1 MNIKLV
7 LKGIL
12 LWFTAIVTIFWL
24 LSISNMIEIN
34 RFDWII
40 ISTTSVII
48 INYICYHTISYRE
61 LLTLSLYKYMT
72 TYLNIKQLIS
82 LLT

>member
-12 LWFTAIVTIFWL
+12 LWFTAIITVFWL
-24 LSISNMIEIN
+24 LSIANMIETN
-34 RFDWII
+34 SFDWII

-72 TYLNIKQLIS
+72 TYLNI
-82 LLT
+82 T

>member
-1 MNIKLV
+1 MIKLI

-34 RFDWII
+34 RIDWII
-40 ISTTSVII
+40 ISTTSMIV
-48 INYICYHTISYRE
+48 INYICYHTISYKE

-72 TYLNIKQLIS
+72 TYLNIK
-82 LLT
+82 

>member
-12 LWFTAIVTIFWL
+12 LWFTALVTIVWL
-24 LSISNMIEIN
+24 LSIANMIETN
-34 RFDWII
+34 RFEWII
-40 ISTTSVII
+40 ISTTSMII

-61 LLTLSLYKYMT
+61 LLTLSLCKYMT
-72 TYLNIKQLIS
+72 TYLNNK
-82 LLT
+82 

>member
-12 LWFTAIVTIFWL
+12 LWFTAIITVFWL
-24 LSISNMIEIN
+24 LSIANMIETN
-34 RFDWII
+34 SFDWII

-61 LLTLSLYKYMT
+61 LLTLSLYKYIT
-72 TYLNIKQLIS
+72 TYLNIK
-82 LLT
+82 

>member
-1 MNIKLV
+1 MNIKLI

-12 LWFTAIVTIFWL
+12 LWFTAIITVFWL
-24 LSISNMIEIN
+24 LSIANMIETN
-34 RFDWII
+34 SFDWII

-61 LLTLSLYKYMT
+61 LLTLSLYKYIT
-72 TYLNIKQLIS
+72 TYLNIK
-82 LLT
+82 

>member
-7 LKGIL
+7 LKVIL

-24 LSISNMIEIN
+24 LSIANMIETN
-34 RFDWII
+34 SVDWII
-40 ISTTSVII
+40 ISTTGVII

-72 TYLNIKQLIS
+72 TYLNIK
-82 LLT
+82 

>member
-1 MNIKLV
+1 MNTKLV

-12 LWFTAIVTIFWL
+12 LWFTAIVTVFWL
-24 LSISNMIEIN
+24 LSIANMIEIN
-34 RFDWII
+34 RFDWVI

-72 TYLNIKQLIS
+72 TYLNIK
-82 LLT
+82 

>member
-1 MNIKLV
+1 MKLI

-12 LWFTAIVTIFWL
+12 LWFTAIANILWL
-24 LSISNMIEIN
+24 LSISNMIETN

-61 LLTLSLYKYMT
+61 LLTLSLYKYMR
-72 TYLNIKQLIS
+72 IR
-82 LLT
+82 

>member
-1 MNIKLV
+1 MNTKLV

-12 LWFTAIVTIFWL
+12 LWFTAIITVFWL
-24 LSISNMIEIN
+24 LSISNMIETN

-72 TYLNIKQLIS
+72 TYLNIK
-82 LLT
+82 

>member
-1 MNIKLV
+1 MNIKLR

-12 LWFTAIVTIFWL
+12 LWFTAIVTVFWL
-24 LSISNMIEIN
+24 ISISNIIEIN
-34 RFDWII
+34 RFDWVI

-72 TYLNIKQLIS
+72 TYLNIK
-82 LLT
+82 

>member
-12 LWFTAIVTIFWL
+12 LWFTAIVTVFWL
-24 LSISNMIEIN
+24 LSIANMIETN
-34 RFDWII
+34 SFDWII
-40 ISTTSVII
+40 ISATSVII

-72 TYLNIKQLIS
+72 TYLNIK
-82 LLT
+82 

>member
-1 MNIKLV
+1 MNTKLI

-12 LWFTAIVTIFWL
+12 LWFTAIVTVFWL
-24 LSISNMIEIN
+24 LSIANMIETN

-72 TYLNIKQLIS
+72 TYLNIK
-82 LLT
+82 

>member
-12 LWFTAIVTIFWL
+12 LWFTALVTIVWL
-24 LSISNMIEIN
+24 MSIANMIETN
-34 RFDWII
+34 SVDWII

-61 LLTLSLYKYMT
+61 LLTLSLYKYIT
-72 TYLNIKQLIS
+72 TYLNIK
-82 LLT
+82 

>member
-12 LWFTAIVTIFWL
+12 LWFTAIVTVFWL
-24 LSISNMIEIN
+24 LSIANMIEIN
-34 RFDWII
+34 RIDWVI

-61 LLTLSLYKYMT
+61 LLTLSLYKCMI
-72 TYLNIKQLIS
+72 TYLNIK
-82 LLT
+82 

>member
-12 LWFTAIVTIFWL
+12 LWFTAIVTVFWL
-24 LSISNMIEIN
+24 LSIANMIETN
-34 RFDWII
+34 SFDWII

-72 TYLNIKQLIS
+72 AYLNIK
-82 LLT
+82 

>member
-1 MNIKLV
+1 MNTKLV

-12 LWFTAIVTIFWL
+12 LWFTAIVTVFWL
-24 LSISNMIEIN
+24 LSIANMIETN
-34 RFDWII
+34 SFDWII

-48 INYICYHTISYRE
+48 MNYICYHTISYRE

-72 TYLNIKQLIS
+72 TYLNIK
-82 LLT
+82 

>member
-12 LWFTAIVTIFWL
+12 LWFTAIVTIVWL
-24 LSISNMIEIN
+24 MSIANMIEIN
-34 RFDWII
+34 RIDWVI

-61 LLTLSLYKYMT
+61 LLTLSLYKIYNCIFK
-72 TYLNIKQLIS
+72 YK
-82 LLT
+82 

>member
-1 MNIKLV
+1 MNTKLV

-12 LWFTAIVTIFWL
+12 LWFTAIVTVFWL
-24 LSISNMIEIN
+24 LSIANMIETN
-34 RFDWII
+34 SFDWII

-72 TYLNIKQLIS
+72 TYLNINS
-82 LLT
+82 

>member
-12 LWFTAIVTIFWL
+12 LWFTAIVTVFWL
-24 LSISNMIEIN
+24 LSISNMIETN

-61 LLTLSLYKYMT
+61 LLILSLYKYVNS
-72 TYLNIKQLIS
+72 YIKLNS
-82 LLT
+82 

>member
-12 LWFTAIVTIFWL
+12 LWFTAIVTVFWL
-24 LSISNMIEIN
+24 LSIANMIEIN
-34 RFDWII
+34 RIDWVI
-40 ISTTSVII
+40 ISTTGMII

-61 LLTLSLYKYMT
+61 LLTLSLYKYIT
-72 TYLNIKQLIS
+72 TYLNIK
-82 LLT
+82 

>member
-12 LWFTAIVTIFWL
+12 LWFTAIVTVFWL
-24 LSISNMIEIN
+24 LSIANMIETN
-34 RFDWII
+34 SVDWII

-61 LLTLSLYKYMT
+61 LLTLSLYKYIT
-72 TYLNIKQLIS
+72 AYLNINS
-82 LLT
+82 

>member
-12 LWFTAIVTIFWL
+12 LWFTAIVTVFWL
-24 LSISNMIEIN
+24 ISIANMIETN

-61 LLTLSLYKYMT
+61 LLTLSLYKYMI
-72 TYLNIKQLIS
+72 TYLNIK
-82 LLT
+82 

>member
-1 MNIKLV
+1 MNTKLV

-12 LWFTAIVTIFWL
+12 LWFTAIITVFWL
-24 LSISNMIEIN
+24 LSIANMIETN
-34 RFDWII
+34 SVDWII

-72 TYLNIKQLIS
+72 TYLNIK
-82 LLT
+82 

>member
-1 MNIKLV
+1 MNTKLV

-12 LWFTAIVTIFWL
+12 LWFTAIITVFWL
-24 LSISNMIEIN
+24 LSIANMIETN
-34 RFDWII
+34 SFDWII

-72 TYLNIKQLIS
+72 TYLNNK
-82 LLT
+82 

>member
-1 MNIKLV
+1 MNIKLI

-12 LWFTAIVTIFWL
+12 LWFTAIITVFWL
-24 LSISNMIEIN
+24 LSIANMIETN
-34 RFDWII
+34 SFDWII

-48 INYICYHTISYRE
+48 INYVCYHTISYRE

-72 TYLNIKQLIS
+72 TYLNINS
-82 LLT
+82 

>member
-1 MNIKLV
+1 MNTKLA

-12 LWFTAIVTIFWL
+12 LWFTAIVTVFWL
-24 LSISNMIEIN
+24 LSIANMIESN

-72 TYLNIKQLIS
+72 TYLNIK
-82 LLT
+82 

>member
-12 LWFTAIVTIFWL
+12 LWFTAIVTVFWL
-24 LSISNMIEIN
+24 LSIANMIETN
-34 RFDWII
+34 SFDWII

-72 TYLNIKQLIS
+72 TYLNNK
-82 LLT
+82 

>member
-1 MNIKLV
+1 MNTKLV

-12 LWFTAIVTIFWL
+12 LWFTAIVTVFWL
-24 LSISNMIEIN
+24 MSIANMIEIN
-34 RFDWII
+34 RFDWVI

-72 TYLNIKQLIS
+72 TYLNIK
-82 LLT
+82 

>member
-12 LWFTAIVTIFWL
+12 LWFTAIVTVFWL
-24 LSISNMIEIN
+24 LSIANMIETN
-34 RFDWII
+34 SVDWIM

-72 TYLNIKQLIS
+72 TYLNINS
-82 LLT
+82 

>member
-1 MNIKLV
+1 MNTKLV

-12 LWFTAIVTIFWL
+12 LWFTAIVTVFWL
-24 LSISNMIEIN
+24 LSIANMIEAN
-34 RFDWII
+34 SVDWII

-72 TYLNIKQLIS
+72 TYLNIK
-82 LLT
+82 

>member
-12 LWFTAIVTIFWL
+12 LWFTAIVTVFWL
-24 LSISNMIEIN
+24 LSIANMIEN
-34 RFDWII
+34 NSVNWII

-72 TYLNIKQLIS
+72 TYLNIK
-82 LLT
+82 